1 MSYDSGDVS
10 ELRVVAAGRGGY
22 IGEEEGLHK
31 KREEEEGRKVEK
43 ERRLKGVMHG
53 MKEEM
58 ERRKTER

>member
-22 IGEEEGLHK
+22 IGEEEGLHE
-31 KREEEEGRKVEK
+31 KREEEGRKMEK